1 MNRLSLNKLS
11 GKEKTMLHLT
21 AIVTGRVQHVGYR
34 SRVVTMAR
42 TLDLK
47 GYVKNLEDGRVY
59 VVAEGERS
67 DLDRFCRAIR
77 IEDPLIKV
85 DDIQTRLSQ
94 PRGAWDDFYKITG
107 ERETDSRLDTATV
120 FLKELIVV
128 IKDGF
133 RETNSRLG
141 SMDNK
146 LDSIDG
152 KLVNIAKTQEKIA
165 DRIDAARKEIVSE
178 VKGLRLDIK
187 EGTLARFSKKKAEP
201 PASCPVDIKPRV
213 HLKPI

>member
-1 MNRLSLNKLS
+1 
-11 GKEKTMLHLT
+11 MLQLT
-21 AIVTGRVQHVGYR
+21 AVVTGRVQHVGYR

-59 VVAEGERS
+59 VVAEGDRQ

-85 DDIQTRLSQ
+85 DDIQTRLSS
-94 PRGAWDDFYKITG
+94 PRGAWDDFYRITG
-107 ERETDSRLDTATV
+107 ERETDARLDTATV

-133 RETNSRLG
+133 KETNSRLG
-141 SMDNK
+141 SVDNR
-146 LDSIDG
+146 LESIDG
-152 KLVNIAKTQEKIA
+152 KLDCIVRTQEKIA
-165 DRIDAARKEIVSE
+165 DRIDAARKEIVTE
-178 VKGLRLDIK
+178 VKGLRLDLK
-187 EGTLARFSKKKAEP
+187 EGTLARFPKKFK
-201 PASCPVDIKPRV
+201 PARNPVEIKPKV